1 MNIALIRKRFNTA
14 GLGGGAEKVAARF
27 ADEFI
32 KRGHTVTV
40 VSESFSG
47 NQTESLHHL
56 KVGKN
61 ILPSVCGT
69 SAFHANAQ
77 KALKGHEFDIVYSM
91 CRTFP
96 VDVFRVTEQ
105 LHAEW
110 LKVGYSRFAR
120 LNPRHR
126 SILSLEKK
134 ALDSAN
140 TRHVV
145 TNSELVKK
153 QIIDI
158 FKFPAERISVV
169 RNGVDR
175 DVFFPASSEKER
187 FCLRE
192 KLGLSRDKL
201 VLLFA
206 AANFRI
212 KGLGQAMKAC
222 AALPAEMKKNI
233 QLVIVGGGKQEPYQR
248 LAEELG
254 ISKNIAFM
262 GKKNNMRDFYACS
275 DLLLYPSM
283 YEPFANV
290 CLEACACA
298 LPVLTTRLNG
308 SSELVADRRNGFLLG
323 DSSEIEKMTEAIASF
338 ASFPEK
344 KRNEFRVAAL
354 DAASSYSWEKH
365 AGGLEKIFRGLL
377 RK

>member
-1 MNIALIRKRFNTA
+1 MEIALIRKRFNAA

-27 ADEFI
+27 AGEFI
-32 KRGHTVTV
+32 KRGHKVTV
-40 VSESFSG
+40 VSESFTG
-47 NQTESLHHL
+47 NETESLKHL
-56 KVGKN
+56 KVKKN
-61 ILPSVCGT
+61 LLPSVCGT
-69 SAFHANAQ
+69 SAFHKNAQ
-77 KALKGHEFDIVYSM
+77 KALKDHKFDIVYSM

-110 LKVGYSRFAR
+110 LKVGYSKLAQ

-126 SILSLEKK
+126 AILSLEKK
-134 ALDSAN
+134 SLSPAN

-158 FKFPAERISVV
+158 FSFPAERISVV

-175 DVFFPASSEKER
+175 DVFFPAESTDER
-187 FCLRE
+187 QALRK
-192 KLGLSRDKL
+192 KLGLIEDKL
-201 VLLFA
+201 ILLFA

-212 KGLGQAMKAC
+212 KGLGQAMRSC
-222 AALPAEMKKNI
+222 AALPAETRNKIM
-233 QLVIVGGGKQEPYQR
+233 LVVVGGGKQEPYQE
-248 LAEELG
+248 LAGELALTE
-254 ISKNIAFM
+254 NIVFM

-308 SSELVADRRNGFLLG
+308 SSELVVEGRNGFLLN
-323 DSSEIEKMTEAIASF
+323 DSSEIEKMTESIQSF
-338 ASFPEK
+338 ASFSDQ
-344 KRNEFRVAAL
+344 KRNEFRAAAL
-354 DAASSYSWEKH
+354 DAVKSYSWEKH
-365 AGGLEKIFRGLL
+365 AEELEKIFKELL